1 MKKSLFYALLFC
13 VLPLCATR
21 RALVIGIGDYPEASG
36 WAKING
42 DKDIPLVKQMLH
54 TNGFSDGNIAVLK
67 NEQATYK
74 AICNAFEKL
83 IQESETDD
91 IVYIH
96 FSGHGQQITDLNGD
110 EPTGMDE
117 AWIPYDAKF
126 CYKKGDYEGDKHL
139 VDDQLNEFLSRI
151 RRKIGEDGK
160 IVVVADACHSGGGTA
175 AFATQDTTQY
185 IKRGAGDAF
194 VIPDSKIQYDPRK
207 SNNIDWVFIS
217 ACKSYQC
224 NYEYK
229 GNGSL
234 TYCILQVADIM
245 TELSYTQLQSELKRH
260 INKIIPY
267 PQTPQVEVP
276 ERRNTVPVF

>member
-1 MKKSLFYALLFC
+1 MEIRPMTIEDYSEIYSMWEIT
-13 VLPLCATR
+13 TR
-21 RALVIGIGDYPEASG
+21 RALDS
-36 WAKING
+36 
-42 DKDIPLVKQMLH
+42 
-54 TNGFSDGNIAVLK
+54 SDSRENIERYLKRNPGMSMVAV
-67 NEQATYK
+67 
-74 AICNAFEKL
+74 
-83 IQESETDD
+83 
-91 IVYIH
+91 
-96 FSGHGQQITDLNGD
+96 
-110 EPTGMDE
+110 
-117 AWIPYDAKF
+117 
-126 CYKKGDYEGDKHL
+126 
-139 VDDQLNEFLSRI
+139 
-151 RRKIGEDGK
+151 EDGK